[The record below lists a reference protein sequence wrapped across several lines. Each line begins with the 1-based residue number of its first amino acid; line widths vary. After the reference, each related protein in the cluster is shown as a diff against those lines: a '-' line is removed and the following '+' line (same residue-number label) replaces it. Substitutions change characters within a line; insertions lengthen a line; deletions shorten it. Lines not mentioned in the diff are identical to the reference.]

1 MFLLLYYFRSFSV
14 IFLGSLH
21 FKQFLYITG
30 GIQLFSRE
38 TLRITMGVR
47 FLSTETEIIW
57 LLNHHD
63 VENNFFQNEIVY
75 SLSHLSQ
82 HVILIKNQA
91 YLIYI

>member
-1 MFLLLYYFRSFSV
+1 
-14 IFLGSLH
+14 
-21 FKQFLYITG
+21 
-30 GIQLFSRE
+30 
-38 TLRITMGVR
+38 MGVR
-47 FLSTETEIIW
+47 FLSTETEVIW

-91 YLIYI
+91 YLSCI